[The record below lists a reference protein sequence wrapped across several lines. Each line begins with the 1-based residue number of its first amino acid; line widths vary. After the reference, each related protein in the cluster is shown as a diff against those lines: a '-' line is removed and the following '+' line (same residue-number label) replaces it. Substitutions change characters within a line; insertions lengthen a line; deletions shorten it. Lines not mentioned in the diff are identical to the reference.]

1 MTHNAGPLPVIIR
14 EQNVGM
20 TGISESLLGENMLAH
35 IIALVFAC
43 QNPYSLQCFLI
54 GFVWTKIVVANAH
67 KSIPMMMT
75 TIGTVVNLAMRAQN
89 MSSTKWNVEND
100 MKISQNPFLRNTT

>member
-1 MTHNAGPLPVIIR
+1 
-14 EQNVGM
+14 
-20 TGISESLLGENMLAH
+20 
-35 IIALVFAC
+35 
-43 QNPYSLQCFLI
+43 
-54 GFVWTKIVVANAH
+54 
-67 KSIPMMMT
+67 MT